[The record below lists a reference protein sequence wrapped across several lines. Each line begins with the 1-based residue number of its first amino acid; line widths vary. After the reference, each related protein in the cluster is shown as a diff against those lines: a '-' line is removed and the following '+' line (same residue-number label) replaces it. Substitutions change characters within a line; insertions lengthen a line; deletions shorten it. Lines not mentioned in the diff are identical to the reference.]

1 MIFTKKSKDELTQE
15 LLAKVLKYDDL
26 SGHLTWL
33 GNQHSKSVVP
43 GSRAGCVIK
52 RTGYRQV
59 SLFGKSYAEH
69 RLIWFIKTGKWPTGE
84 IDHIDQNRS
93 NNSWANLRE
102 VTKAE
107 NARNRSRRPDTK
119 VGEHGIW
126 YNERTGK
133 YVAEITLNGKKV
145 YQKSFDDP
153 DKAVEERKAK
163 SLELGFHENHGN
175 IK

>member
-1 MIFTKKSKDELTQE
+1 MQVDKQNLTKQLVDE
-15 LLAKVLKYDDL
+15 VLKYSTE
-26 SGHLTWL
+26 SGELTWIS
-33 GNQHSKSVVP
+33 NKYSKSIVP
-43 GSRAGCVIK
+43 RTRAGCVIK